1 MKFKLSIVLVCLLAF
16 LSFFNHTTY
25 AQSISANKGNLSSG
39 IAVQGKL
46 SSSKATETY
55 KFTTNKDGEVY
66 ISLDQTTA
74 GFYLYLYN
82 EDGETITSDY
92 YSSRGSK
99 IVLKEEVQKGTYYVK
114 VAPYS
119 WSGVSS
125 ATYRLKA
132 TYPGNITRNATTFEP
147 NDTMETSMNINSGQ
161 IYKSTSESDIDQDV
175 YQFTTN
181 KDGEVYITLDETT
194 AGYSMYLYDK
204 NGNRIDGDYYS
215 TKGNTI
221 VISDTVEKGTYY
233 IKVNPYSWKGVTS
246 ATYRLKATYA
256 GSIKRDVSTFE
267 PNETPDTAMD
277 ISSNKYYSSTSYS
290 KSDLD
295 VYKFKVNQ
303 DGNTVVQLDNTTGG
317 YSMYLYNEDGKSLGG
332 DYYSSR
338 GNTIVIKENLAK
350 GTYYIKVTPYSW
362 SGISSASYRLKA
374 TYPSDTTKPDS
385 VKVTVKSKTTNSVIL
400 SLSAHDASGIKQYE
414 IYRNNK
420 LVKTV
425 GNVKEYTDTNLQ
437 PNTTYTYKIKA
448 FDPSNNATESGNVS
462 AKTLPKDTTKP
473 DSVKVAVKSKTT
485 NSVTLSLSAH
495 DASGIKQYEIYRNNK
510 LVKTVGN
517 VKEYTD
523 TNLQPN
529 TTYTY
534 KIKAFDPSNNASES
548 GTVSAKTLPK
558 DTTKPDSVKVAV
570 KSKTTNSVTLTLSAH
585 DASGIKQYEIYRNNK
600 LVKTVGNVK
609 EYTDTNLQP
618 NTTYTYKIKAFDP
631 SNNATE
637 SGTVSAKTLSKD
649 TTKPDNVKVTVKSK
663 TTNSVTLTLSAHDA
677 SGIKQ
682 CEIYR
687 NNKLVK
693 TVGNV
698 KEYTDANL
706 QPNTTY
712 TYKIKAFDPSNN
724 ATESSAI
731 NVKTNPKGGLQS
743 GVFVEG
749 KMASSSAGDTYTF
762 TTNKDGEVYITLDQ
776 TTAGY
781 SMYLYDQDGD
791 RIAGD
796 YYSTRGSKIVID
808 EDIQKGTYYVKVEP
822 YSWSG
827 ISSATYRIKAT
838 YAGEISRNASTFEPN
853 ETNETSMAINSGQMY
868 TSTSESNI
876 DQDVYQFTT
885 NKDGEVYISLDQ
897 TTAGYSM
904 YLYNQDG
911 ERVAGDYYSTRGSK
925 IVIDEDIQQG
935 TYYVKIKPYEWNGT
949 TSATYRIKATYAGT
963 IKRDAATFEPNE
975 TIETA
980 MNIVSGQAYSSSSYS
995 SVDRDVYQFTTKKDG
1010 NAKIVLDNMKGGYSM
1025 YLYDQYGQRIAGDYY
1040 SAAGN
1045 VIEINEDLSQ
1055 GTYYVKVTPYEWSGI
1070 SSATYRVK
1078 ATYPK

>member
-39 IAVQGKL
+39 IPVQGKL
-46 SSSKATETY
+46 SSSKATDTY

-74 GFYLYLYN
+74 GFSLYLYDEN
-82 EDGETITSDY
+82 GKTITSDS

-99 IVLKEEVQKGTYYVK
+99 IVLKEDVQKGTYYVK
-114 VAPYS
+114 VSPYS
-119 WSGVSS
+119 WSGISS

-132 TYPGNITRNATTFEP
+132 TYPGNITRNVNTFEP

-194 AGYSMYLYDK
+194 AGYSMNLYDK
-204 NGNRIDGDYYS
+204 NGKRIDGDSYS
-215 TKGNTI
+215 TKGNVI

-233 IKVNPYSWKGVTS
+233 IKVNPYEWKGVTS

-290 KSDLD
+290 KSDRD

-317 YSMYLYNEDGKSLGG
+317 YSMYLYNEDGKYIGG
-332 DYYSSR
+332 DSYSSR
-338 GNTIVIKENLAK
+338 GKTIVIKENLAK
-350 GTYYIKVTPYSW
+350 GTYYIKITPYSW

-374 TYPSDTTKPDS
+374 TYPSDTTKPDN
-385 VKVTVKSKTTNSVIL
+385 VKVTVKSKTTNSITL
-400 SLSAHDASGIKQYE
+400 NLSAHDASGIKQYE

-448 FDPSNNATESGNVS
+448 FDLSNNVAESGNVL
-462 AKTLPKDTTKP
+462 AKTLPKDTIKP
-473 DSVKVAVKSKTT
+473 DSVKVTVKSKTT

-534 KIKAFDPSNNASES
+534 KIKAFDPSNNAAES
-548 GTVSAKTLPK
+548 GNVSAKTLPK

-570 KSKTTNSVTLTLSAH
+570 KLKTTNSVTLSLSAH

-637 SGTVSAKTLSKD
+637 S
-649 TTKPDNVKVTVKSK
+649 
-663 TTNSVTLTLSAHDA
+663 SV
-677 SGIKQ
+677 
-682 CEIYR
+682 
-687 NNKLVK
+687 
-693 TVGNV
+693 
-698 KEYTDANL
+698 
-706 QPNTTY
+706 
-712 TYKIKAFDPSNN
+712 
-724 ATESSAI
+724 I

-762 TTNKDGEVYITLDQ
+762 TTTKDGEVYITLDQ

-781 SMYLYDQDGD
+781 SMSLYNQDD
-791 RIAGD
+791 EYIAGD
-796 YYSTRGSKIVID
+796 SYSTKGNKIVIN
-808 EDIQKGTYYVKVEP
+808 EDVQKGTYHIKVEP

-838 YAGEISRNASTFEPN
+838 YAGEISRNPSTFEPN
-853 ETNETSMAINSGQMY
+853 ETNETSMSINSGQMY

-904 YLYNQDG
+904 NLYNQDG
-911 ERVAGDYYSTRGSK
+911 EYIAGDSYSSKGSK
-925 IVIDEDIQQG
+925 IVIDEEIQKG
-935 TYYVKIKPYEWNGT
+935 TYYVKIKPYEWSGT

-963 IKRDAATFEPNE
+963 IKRDTATFEPNE

-980 MNIVSGQAYSSSSYS
+980 MNIVSGQTYSSSSYS

-1010 NAKIVLDNMKGGYSM
+1010 NTKIVLDNTKGGYSM
-1025 YLYDQYGQRIAGDYY
+1025 YLYDQYGEYIAGSSY
-1040 SAAGN
+1040 SSAGN

>member
-1 MKFKLSIVLVCLLAF
+1 MKFKLSIVMVCLLAF

-46 SSSKATETY
+46 SSSKATDTY

-119 WSGVSS
+119 WSGISS

-204 NGNRIDGDYYS
+204 NGNKLGGDYYS

-233 IKVNPYSWKGVTS
+233 IKVNPYSWKGITS

-267 PNETPDTAMD
+267 PNETPDTAME

-295 VYKFKVNQ
+295 VYKFKVSQ

-350 GTYYIKVTPYSW
+350 GTYYIKITPYSW

-385 VKVTVKSKTTNSVIL
+385 VKVTVKSKTTNSVTL

-425 GNVKEYTDTNLQ
+425 GNVKEYTDANLQ

-448 FDPSNNATESGNVS
+448 FDPSNNATESGTVS

-473 DSVKVAVKSKTT
+473 DSVKVTVKSKTTNSVTLSLSAHDASGIKQYEIYRNNKLVKIVGNVEEYTDANLQPNTTYTYKIKAFDPSNNATESGTVSAKTLPKDTTKPDSVKVTVKSKTT

-534 KIKAFDPSNNASES
+534 KIKAFDPSNNTA
-548 GTVSAKTLPK
+548 
-558 DTTKPDSVKVAV
+558 
-570 KSKTTNSVTLTLSAH
+570 
-585 DASGIKQYEIYRNNK
+585 
-600 LVKTVGNVK
+600 
-609 EYTDTNLQP
+609 
-618 NTTYTYKIKAFDP
+618 
-631 SNNATE
+631 
-637 SGTVSAKTLSKD
+637 
-649 TTKPDNVKVTVKSK
+649 
-663 TTNSVTLTLSAHDA
+663 
-677 SGIKQ
+677 
-682 CEIYR
+682 
-687 NNKLVK
+687 
-693 TVGNV
+693 
-698 KEYTDANL
+698 
-706 QPNTTY
+706 
-712 TYKIKAFDPSNN
+712 
-724 ATESSAI
+724 ESSAI

-749 KMASSSAGDTYTF
+749 KMTSSSAGDTYTF

-781 SMYLYDQDGD
+781 SMYLYNQDGD

-796 YYSTRGSKIVID
+796 YYSSRGSKIVIN
-808 EDIQKGTYYVKVEP
+808 EDIQKGTYYIKVEP

-838 YAGEISRNASTFEPN
+838 YAGEISRNPSTFEPN
-853 ETNETSMAINSGQMY
+853 ETNETSMSINSGQMY

-904 YLYNQDG
+904 YLYNQNGD
-911 ERVAGDYYSTRGSK
+911 RIAGDYYSSKGSK
-925 IVIDEDIQQG
+925 IVIDEEIQKG
-935 TYYVKIKPYEWNGT
+935 TYYVKIKPYEWSGT

-963 IKRDAATFEPNE
+963 IKRDVATFEPNE

-1040 SAAGN
+1040 SSAGN
-1045 VIEINEDLSQ
+1045 IIEINEDLSQ

>member
-1 MKFKLSIVLVCLLAF
+1 MKFKLSVVMVCLLAF
-16 LSFFNHTTY
+16 LSFFNHVTY
-25 AQSISANKGNLSSG
+25 AQSLSANKGNLSSG

-46 SSSKATETY
+46 SSSKATDTY

-74 GFYLYLYN
+74 GFSLYLYDEN
-82 EDGETITSDY
+82 GKTITSDS

-114 VAPYS
+114 VSPYS
-119 WSGVSS
+119 WSGISS

-132 TYPGNITRNATTFEP
+132 TYAGSITRNATTFEP

-161 IYKSTSESDIDQDV
+161 IYKSTSESNIDQDV

-194 AGYSMYLYDK
+194 AGYSMDLYDK
-204 NGNRIDGDYYS
+204 NGNRVDGDSYS

-221 VISDTVEKGTYY
+221 IISDTVQKGTYFV
-233 IKVNPYSWKGVTS
+233 KVNPYSWKGVTS

-267 PNETPDTAMD
+267 PNETTDTAMD

-317 YSMYLYNEDGKSLGG
+317 YSMYLYNEDGKYMGG
-332 DYYSSR
+332 DSYSSR
-338 GNTIVIKENLAK
+338 GKTIVIKENLAK
-350 GTYYIKVTPYSW
+350 GTYYIKINPYSW

-385 VKVTVKSKTTNSVIL
+385 VKVM
-400 SLSAHDASGIKQYE
+400 
-414 IYRNNK
+414 
-420 LVKTV
+420 
-425 GNVKEYTDTNLQ
+425 
-437 PNTTYTYKIKA
+437 
-448 FDPSNNATESGNVS
+448 
-462 AKTLPKDTTKP
+462 
-473 DSVKVAVKSKTT
+473 VKSKTT

-510 LVKTVGN
+510 LVKTVGS

-534 KIKAFDPSNNASES
+534 KIKAFDPSNNATES
-548 GTVSAKTLPK
+548 GSVSAKTLPK

-637 SGTVSAKTLSKD
+637 SGSVSAKTLPKD
-649 TTKPDNVKVTVKSK
+649 TTKPDSVKVTVKSK

-682 CEIYR
+682 YEIYR

-698 KEYTDANL
+698 KEYTDTNL

-749 KMASSSAGDTYTF
+749 KMVSSSAGDTYTF
-762 TTNKDGEVYITLDQ
+762 TTNKDGEVYISLDQ

-781 SMYLYDQDGD
+781 SMNLYNQDGEY
-791 RIAGD
+791 IAGD
-796 YYSTRGSKIVID
+796 SYSTKGNKIVIN
-808 EDIQKGTYYVKVEP
+808 EDVQKGTYHIKVEP

-838 YAGEISRNASTFEPN
+838 YAGEISRNPSTFEPN
-853 ETNETSMAINSGQMY
+853 ETNETSMSINSGQMY

-904 YLYNQDG
+904 NLYNQDG
-911 ERVAGDYYSTRGSK
+911 EYIAGDSHSSKGSK
-925 IVIDEDIQQG
+925 IVIDEEIQKG
-935 TYYVKIKPYEWNGT
+935 TYYVKIKPYEWSGT

-963 IKRDAATFEPNE
+963 IKRDTATFEPNE

-980 MNIVSGQAYSSSSYS
+980 MNIVSGQIYSSSSYS
-995 SVDRDVYQFTTKKDG
+995 SIDRDVYQFTTKKDG
-1010 NAKIVLDNMKGGYSM
+1010 NAKIVLDNTKGGYAM
-1025 YLYDQYGQRIAGDYY
+1025 YLYDQYGEYIAGNSY
-1040 SAAGN
+1040 SSAGN

-1070 SSATYRVK
+1070 SSSTYRVK

>member
-46 SSSKATETY
+46 LSSKATDTY

-74 GFYLYLYN
+74 GFSLYLYDEN
-82 EDGETITSDY
+82 GKTITSDS

-99 IVLKEEVQKGTYYVK
+99 IVLEEDVQKGTYYVK
-114 VAPYS
+114 VSPYS
-119 WSGVSS
+119 WSGISS

-132 TYPGNITRNATTFEP
+132 TYPGSINRNVTTFEP

-194 AGYSMYLYDK
+194 AGYSMNLYDK
-204 NGNRIDGDYYS
+204 NGNRIDGDSYS

-290 KSDLD
+290 KSDRD

-332 DYYSSR
+332 DSYSSR

-350 GTYYIKVTPYSW
+350 GTYYIKINPYSW
-362 SGISSASYRLKA
+362 SGISSATYRLKA
-374 TYPSDTTKPDS
+374 TYPSDTTKPDN
-385 VKVTVKSKTTNSVIL
+385 VKVTVKSKTTNSVTL
-400 SLSAHDASGIKQYE
+400 NLSAHDASGIKQYE

-448 FDPSNNATESGNVS
+448 FDPSNNAAESGTVS

-473 DSVKVAVKSKTT
+473 DSVKVTVKSKTTNSVTLNLSAHDASGIKQYEIYRNNKLVKTVGNVKEYTDTNLQPNTTYTYKIKAFDLSNNAAESGTVSAKTLPKDTTKPDSVKVTVKSKTT

-534 KIKAFDPSNNASES
+534 KIKAFDPSNNA
-548 GTVSAKTLPK
+548 
-558 DTTKPDSVKVAV
+558 
-570 KSKTTNSVTLTLSAH
+570 
-585 DASGIKQYEIYRNNK
+585 
-600 LVKTVGNVK
+600 
-609 EYTDTNLQP
+609 
-618 NTTYTYKIKAFDP
+618 
-631 SNNATE
+631 
-637 SGTVSAKTLSKD
+637 
-649 TTKPDNVKVTVKSK
+649 
-663 TTNSVTLTLSAHDA
+663 
-677 SGIKQ
+677 
-682 CEIYR
+682 
-687 NNKLVK
+687 
-693 TVGNV
+693 
-698 KEYTDANL
+698 
-706 QPNTTY
+706 
-712 TYKIKAFDPSNN
+712 
-724 ATESSAI
+724 TESSAI

-749 KMASSSAGDTYTF
+749 KMISSSAGDTYTF

-781 SMYLYDQDGD
+781 SMSLYNQDGEY
-791 RIAGD
+791 IAGD
-796 YYSTRGSKIVID
+796 SYSTKGSKIVIN
-808 EDIQKGTYYVKVEP
+808 EDVQKGTYHIKVEP

-838 YAGEISRNASTFEPN
+838 YAGEISRNPSTFEPN
-853 ETNETSMAINSGQMY
+853 ETNETSMSINSGQMY

-904 YLYNQDG
+904 NLYNQDG
-911 ERVAGDYYSTRGSK
+911 EYIAGDSYSSKGSK
-925 IVIDEDIQQG
+925 IVIDEEIQQG
-935 TYYVKIKPYEWNGT
+935 TYYIKIKPYEWSGT

-963 IKRDAATFEPNE
+963 IKRDTATFEPNE

-980 MNIVSGQAYSSSSYS
+980 MNIVSGQTYSSSSYS

-1010 NAKIVLDNMKGGYSM
+1010 NSKILLDNTKGGYSM
-1025 YLYDQYGQRIAGDYY
+1025 YLYDQYGEYIAGDSY
-1040 SAAGN
+1040 SSAGN
-1045 VIEINEDLSQ
+1045 VIEINENLSQ

>member
-46 SSSKATETY
+46 SSSKATDTY

-74 GFYLYLYN
+74 GFSLYLYDEN
-82 EDGETITSDY
+82 GKTITSDS

-99 IVLKEEVQKGTYYVK
+99 IVLKEDVQKGTYYVK
-114 VAPYS
+114 VSPYS
-119 WSGVSS
+119 WSGISS

-132 TYPGNITRNATTFEP
+132 TYPGNITRNVNTFEP

-194 AGYSMYLYDK
+194 AGYSMNLYDK
-204 NGNRIDGDYYS
+204 NGKRIDGDSYS

-233 IKVNPYSWKGVTS
+233 IKVNPYEWKGVTS

-290 KSDLD
+290 KSDRD

-317 YSMYLYNEDGKSLGG
+317 YSMYLYNEDGKYMGG
-332 DYYSSR
+332 DSYSSR
-338 GNTIVIKENLAK
+338 GKTIVIKENLAK
-350 GTYYIKVTPYSW
+350 GTYYIKITPYSW

-385 VKVTVKSKTTNSVIL
+385 VKVTVKSKTTNNVTL

-425 GNVKEYTDTNLQ
+425 GNVKEYTDANLQPNTTYTYKIKAFDPSNNAAESGTVSVKTLPKDTTKPDSVKVTVKSKTTNSVTLSLSAHDASGIKQYEIYRNNKLVKTVGSVKEYTDINLQ

-448 FDPSNNATESGNVS
+448 FDPSNNATESGTVS

-534 KIKAFDPSNNASES
+534 KIKAFDPSNNTA
-548 GTVSAKTLPK
+548 
-558 DTTKPDSVKVAV
+558 
-570 KSKTTNSVTLTLSAH
+570 
-585 DASGIKQYEIYRNNK
+585 
-600 LVKTVGNVK
+600 
-609 EYTDTNLQP
+609 
-618 NTTYTYKIKAFDP
+618 
-631 SNNATE
+631 
-637 SGTVSAKTLSKD
+637 
-649 TTKPDNVKVTVKSK
+649 
-663 TTNSVTLTLSAHDA
+663 
-677 SGIKQ
+677 
-682 CEIYR
+682 
-687 NNKLVK
+687 
-693 TVGNV
+693 
-698 KEYTDANL
+698 
-706 QPNTTY
+706 
-712 TYKIKAFDPSNN
+712 
-724 ATESSAI
+724 ESSAI

-749 KMASSSAGDTYTF
+749 KMVSSSAGDTYTF

-781 SMYLYDQDGD
+781 SMNLYNQDD
-791 RIAGD
+791 EYIAGD
-796 YYSTRGSKIVID
+796 SYSTKGNKIVIN
-808 EDIQKGTYYVKVEP
+808 EDVQKGTYHIKVEP

-838 YAGEISRNASTFEPN
+838 YAGEISRNPSTFEPN
-853 ETNETSMAINSGQMY
+853 ETNETSMSINSGQMY

-904 YLYNQDG
+904 NLYNQDG
-911 ERVAGDYYSTRGSK
+911 EYIAGDSYSSKGSK
-925 IVIDEDIQQG
+925 IVIDEEIQKG
-935 TYYVKIKPYEWNGT
+935 TYYVKIKPYEWSGT

-963 IKRDAATFEPNE
+963 IKRDTATFEPNE

-980 MNIVSGQAYSSSSYS
+980 MNIVSGQTYSSSSYS

-1010 NAKIVLDNMKGGYSM
+1010 NAKIVLDNTKGGYSM
-1025 YLYDQYGQRIAGDYY
+1025 YLYDQYGEYIAGNSY
-1040 SAAGN
+1040 SSAGN

>member
-1 MKFKLSIVLVCLLAF
+1 MKFKLSIVMVCLLAF

-46 SSSKATETY
+46 SSSKATDTY

-119 WSGVSS
+119 WSGISS

-147 NDTMETSMNINSGQ
+147 NDTMETSMNMNSGQ

-267 PNETPDTAMD
+267 PNETPDTAID

-290 KSDLD
+290 KSDRD

-303 DGNTVVQLDNTTGG
+303 DGNAVVQLDNTTGG

-350 GTYYIKVTPYSW
+350 GTYYIKITPYSW

-385 VKVTVKSKTTNSVIL
+385 VKVT
-400 SLSAHDASGIKQYE
+400 
-414 IYRNNK
+414 
-420 LVKTV
+420 
-425 GNVKEYTDTNLQ
+425 
-437 PNTTYTYKIKA
+437 
-448 FDPSNNATESGNVS
+448 
-462 AKTLPKDTTKP
+462 
-473 DSVKVAVKSKTT
+473 VKSKTT

-534 KIKAFDPSNNASES
+534 KIKAFDPSNNTA
-548 GTVSAKTLPK
+548 
-558 DTTKPDSVKVAV
+558 
-570 KSKTTNSVTLTLSAH
+570 
-585 DASGIKQYEIYRNNK
+585 
-600 LVKTVGNVK
+600 
-609 EYTDTNLQP
+609 
-618 NTTYTYKIKAFDP
+618 
-631 SNNATE
+631 
-637 SGTVSAKTLSKD
+637 
-649 TTKPDNVKVTVKSK
+649 
-663 TTNSVTLTLSAHDA
+663 
-677 SGIKQ
+677 
-682 CEIYR
+682 
-687 NNKLVK
+687 
-693 TVGNV
+693 
-698 KEYTDANL
+698 
-706 QPNTTY
+706 
-712 TYKIKAFDPSNN
+712 
-724 ATESSAI
+724 ESSAI

-743 GVFVEG
+743 GVFVEE
-749 KMASSSAGDTYTF
+749 KMTSSSAGDTYTF

-781 SMYLYDQDGD
+781 SMYLYNQDGD

-796 YYSTRGSKIVID
+796 YYSSRGSKIVIN
-808 EDIQKGTYYVKVEP
+808 EDIQKGTYYIKVEP

-853 ETNETSMAINSGQMY
+853 ETNETSMSINSGQMY

-904 YLYNQDG
+904 YLYNQNGD
-911 ERVAGDYYSTRGSK
+911 RIAGDYYSSKGSK

-935 TYYVKIKPYEWNGT
+935 TYYVKVKPYEWSGT

-1040 SAAGN
+1040 SSAGN

-1070 SSATYRVK
+1070 SSATYWVK

>member
-46 SSSKATETY
+46 SSSKAADTY

-119 WSGVSS
+119 WSGISS

-181 KDGEVYITLDETT
+181 KDGEVYISLDETT

-204 NGNRIDGDYYS
+204 NGNKLGGDYYS

-233 IKVNPYSWKGVTS
+233 IKVNPYSWKGITS
-246 ATYRLKATYA
+246 ATYRLKATYT

-290 KSDLD
+290 KSDRD
-295 VYKFKVNQ
+295 VYKFKVSQ

-338 GNTIVIKENLAK
+338 GNTIIIKEKLAK
-350 GTYYIKVTPYSW
+350 GTYYIKINPYSW

-385 VKVTVKSKTTNSVIL
+385 VKVTVKSKTTN
-400 SLSAHDASGIKQYE
+400 G
-414 IYRNNK
+414 
-420 LVKTV
+420 
-425 GNVKEYTDTNLQ
+425 
-437 PNTTYTYKIKA
+437 
-448 FDPSNNATESGNVS
+448 
-462 AKTLPKDTTKP
+462 
-473 DSVKVAVKSKTT
+473 
-485 NSVTLSLSAH
+485 VTLSLSAH

-534 KIKAFDPSNNASES
+534 KIKAFDPSNNTA
-548 GTVSAKTLPK
+548 
-558 DTTKPDSVKVAV
+558 
-570 KSKTTNSVTLTLSAH
+570 
-585 DASGIKQYEIYRNNK
+585 
-600 LVKTVGNVK
+600 
-609 EYTDTNLQP
+609 
-618 NTTYTYKIKAFDP
+618 
-631 SNNATE
+631 
-637 SGTVSAKTLSKD
+637 
-649 TTKPDNVKVTVKSK
+649 
-663 TTNSVTLTLSAHDA
+663 
-677 SGIKQ
+677 
-682 CEIYR
+682 
-687 NNKLVK
+687 
-693 TVGNV
+693 
-698 KEYTDANL
+698 
-706 QPNTTY
+706 
-712 TYKIKAFDPSNN
+712 
-724 ATESSAI
+724 ESSAI

-749 KMASSSAGDTYTF
+749 KMTSSSAGDTYTF

-781 SMYLYDQDGD
+781 SMYLYNQDGD

-796 YYSTRGSKIVID
+796 YYSSRGSKIVIN

-838 YAGEISRNASTFEPN
+838 YAGEISRNPSTFEPN
-853 ETNETSMAINSGQMY
+853 ETNETGISVNSGQMY

-885 NKDGEVYISLDQ
+885 TKDGEVYISLDQ

-904 YLYNQDG
+904 YLYNQNGD
-911 ERVAGDYYSTRGSK
+911 RIAGDYYSSKGSK
-925 IVIDEDIQQG
+925 IVIDEEIQQG
-935 TYYVKIKPYEWNGT
+935 TYYVKIKPYEWSGT

-980 MNIVSGQAYSSSSYS
+980 MNIVSGQTYSSSSYS

-1025 YLYDQYGQRIAGDYY
+1025 YLYDQYGQRMAGDYY
-1040 SAAGN
+1040 SSAGN

>member
-1 MKFKLSIVLVCLLAF
+1 MKFKLSIVMVCLLAF
-16 LSFFNHTTY
+16 LSFFNHPTY

-46 SSSKATETY
+46 SSSKATDTY

-74 GFYLYLYN
+74 GFSLYLYDEN
-82 EDGETITSDY
+82 GKTITSDS

-99 IVLKEEVQKGTYYVK
+99 IVLKEDVQKGTYYVK
-114 VAPYS
+114 VSPYS
-119 WSGVSS
+119 WSGISS

-132 TYPGNITRNATTFEP
+132 TYPGNINRNANTFEP

-194 AGYSMYLYDK
+194 AGYSMNLYDK
-204 NGNRIDGDYYS
+204 NGNRIDGDSYS

-233 IKVNPYSWKGVTS
+233 IKVNPYGWKGVTS

-290 KSDLD
+290 KSDRD

-332 DYYSSR
+332 DSYSSR

-350 GTYYIKVTPYSW
+350 GTYYIKINPYSW

-385 VKVTVKSKTTNSVIL
+385 VK
-400 SLSAHDASGIKQYE
+400 
-414 IYRNNK
+414 
-420 LVKTV
+420 
-425 GNVKEYTDTNLQ
+425 
-437 PNTTYTYKIKA
+437 
-448 FDPSNNATESGNVS
+448 AT
-462 AKTLPKDTTKP
+462 
-473 DSVKVAVKSKTT
+473 VKSKTT

-534 KIKAFDPSNNASES
+534 KIKAFDPSNNAAES
-548 GTVSAKTLPK
+548 GSVSAKTLPK

-570 KSKTTNSVTLTLSAH
+570 KSKTTNSVTLSLSAH

-600 LVKTVGNVK
+600 IVKTVGNVK

-637 SGTVSAKTLSKD
+637 SGNVSAKTLPKD
-649 TTKPDNVKVTVKSK
+649 TTKPDSVKVTVKSK
-663 TTNSVTLTLSAHDA
+663 TPNSVTLSLSAHDA

-682 CEIYR
+682 YEIYR

-698 KEYTDANL
+698 KEYTDTNL

-781 SMYLYDQDGD
+781 SMSLYNQDGEY
-791 RIAGD
+791 IAGD
-796 YYSTRGSKIVID
+796 SYSTKGSKIVIN
-808 EDIQKGTYYVKVEP
+808 EDVQKGTYHIKVEP

-838 YAGEISRNASTFEPN
+838 YAGEISRNPSTFEPN
-853 ETNETSMAINSGQMY
+853 ETNETGMSVNSGQMY

-911 ERVAGDYYSTRGSK
+911 ERVAGDYYSARGSK

-935 TYYVKIKPYEWNGT
+935 TYYVKIKPYEWSGT
-949 TSATYRIKATYAGT
+949 TDATYRIKATYAGT

-1010 NAKIVLDNMKGGYSM
+1010 NAKIMLDNMKGGYSM

-1040 SAAGN
+1040 STAGN